1 MQCPDTV
8 RYMLRFKRLGVIALA
23 GALASA
29 ILTAPAAPALAFKQ
43 IPATNWGY
51 IYAGTDPV
59 TATKAKPAAKN
70 LEFKSKFEV
79 KYNNFPDWAKKEVQ
93 AAIDVWSANFK
104 SSVVV
109 SVDASWGRSNSWGVL
124 GSARPGSFFSA
135 FSGAPDPSLWYS
147 SASANALAG
156 KDLDKANPE
165 IVIQVN
171 SGATWNTR
179 GDGMP
184 TSAEYD
190 LESVFIHEVGHGLGF
205 LSNDAYDPFFGLGSL
220 DQPTPFDAYLQTAD
234 GRRLAD
240 LPTPSRE
247 LGSALTSSLVWSGPL
262 GINANGGIKPKMY
275 TPSRYESGSS
285 TSHLDEATFSKSGLD
300 SVMTPSLDPGEVFR
314 QPGPLQLAMMED
326 MRNKPPAGVAT
337 ELPLSPRNVQAFTGD
352 SSALISFDPPVN
364 LRTAQ
369 ISEYVIKNIKTG
381 AEKRSPSSP
390 VLMTGLKNGTPYTFS
405 VVSKNALGISD
416 PGTAKAVTPQ
426 PGWKSTV
433 LDSTADGKSVASTT
447 FNGQPAIAY
456 TDTQSG
462 DLKLAT
468 YDGKKW
474 KKITVDG
481 AGGSSA
487 RTNGTISGAISMCVN
502 GSGVKQTL
510 HIFYSDSTEKDLRY
524 AAYNGKSFAIE
535 IVDGNGPAVN
545 EYTQILRVRTSSDVS
560 VANACIATASTVQVF
575 YRDES
580 QGVLLGAV
588 KTKSTTWQYE
598 LIDGDRKTDGRSTG
612 DVGFHLQAI
621 FDGSKTYVAYDS
633 VVTMNQKKEITS
645 GAIRI
650 ATRTGIEPAAWAYQT
665 LDISTDDAS
674 IFGFDVALA
683 KVNGD
688 VLATWLA
695 ASITTAPKPNQIR
708 WALLS
713 DPTKISTITT
723 ENFGTPG
730 QYIVTDGKT
739 IIFNCQERLCALD
752 MSKKDL
758 GQAAIRLVSS
768 TQGAEHTQS
777 AWVTVN
783 KNKYL
788 LATVNG
794 KLALLKP

>member
-1 MQCPDTV
+1 
-8 RYMLRFKRLGVIALA
+8 MLRIKRLGVIAFA
-23 GALASA
+23 GALVAS
-29 ILTAPAAPALAFKQ
+29 ILVAPAAPALSFKQ

-59 TATKAKPAAKN
+59 TTSNAQPTQKN
-70 LEFKSKFEV
+70 LEAKSKFVV

-93 AAIDVWSANFK
+93 AAVNVWSANFS
-104 SSVVV
+104 SSVPIT
-109 SVDASWGRSNSWGVL
+109 VDASWGRSSSWGVL

-147 SASANALAG
+147 SATANALAG
-156 KDLDKANPE
+156 RDLDKANPE
-165 IVIQVN
+165 IIIQVN
-171 SGATWNTR
+171 SGAIWNTR
-179 GDGMP
+179 GDGTP
-184 TSAEYD
+184 SSTEYD
-190 LESVFIHEVGHGLGF
+190 LESVFIHELGHGLGF
-205 LSNDAYDPFFGLGSL
+205 LSNDAYDPYYGLGSL

-240 LPTPSRE
+240 LPTPSKE
-247 LGSALTSSLVWSGPL
+247 LGTALTSSLVWNGAL
-262 GINANGGIKPKMY
+262 GIKANGGIKPKMY

-285 TSHLDEATFSKSGLD
+285 TSHLDENTFSKSGLD

-314 QPGPLQLAMMED
+314 QPGPLLLAMMED

-381 AEKRSPSSP
+381 LEKKSLTSP
-390 VLMTGLKNGTPYTFS
+390 VLMTGLKNGTSYTFS
-405 VVSKNALGISD
+405 VVAKNALGSSD
-416 PGTAKAVTPQ
+416 PVLTKSVTPQ
-426 PGWKSTV
+426 AGWKSTV
-433 LDSTADGKSVASTT
+433 LDAAADGKSVASTT

-456 TDTQSG
+456 TDTKSG

-468 YDGKKW
+468 FDGKKW
-474 KKITVDG
+474 NKVTVDG
-481 AGGSSA
+481 AGGSSG
-487 RTNGTISGAISMCVN
+487 RTTNTISGSISMCVN
-502 GSGVKQTL
+502 GSGVRQTL

-524 AAYNGKSFAIE
+524 AVYNGKSFAVD
-535 IVDGNGPAVN
+535 IVDGNGSEVN
-545 EYTQILRVRTSSDVS
+545 EYTEVLRVRTASDVS
-560 VANACIATASTVQVF
+560 VANACVATASSVQVF
-575 YRDES
+575 YRDET

-588 KTKSTTWQYE
+588 RTKTSSWKYE
-598 LIDGDRKTDGRSTG
+598 LIDGDRKTDGRTTG

-621 FDGSKTYVAYDS
+621 FDGSKVYVAYDS
-633 VVTMNQKKEITS
+633 VVSMNQKKEITS

-650 ATRTGIEPAAWAYQT
+650 ATRTGIEPTAWAYQT

-695 ASITTAPKPNQIR
+695 TSTATAPKPNQVR

-713 DPTKISTITT
+713 DPTKISRLTT

-730 QYIVTDGKT
+730 EYLATDGRT

-752 MSKKDL
+752 TSKKDL
-758 GQAAIRLVSS
+758 GQSAIRLVSS
-768 TQGAEHTQS
+768 TQGSEPTQS

-783 KNKYL
+783 KVKLL

>member
-1 MQCPDTV
+1 
-8 RYMLRFKRLGVIALA
+8 MLRIKRLGVFAIA
-23 GALASA
+23 GALVAS
-29 ILTAPAAPALAFKQ
+29 ILIAPAAPAIAFKQ

-51 IYAGTDPV
+51 VYAGSDPV
-59 TATKAKPAAKN
+59 TTSNPEPRQKN
-70 LEFKSKFEV
+70 LEVKSKFVV

-93 AAIDVWSANFK
+93 AAVNVWSANFS
-104 SSVVV
+104 SSVPIT
-109 SVDASWGRSNSWGVL
+109 VDASWGRSSSWGVL

-147 SASANALAG
+147 SATANALAG
-156 KDLDKANPE
+156 RDLDKANPE
-165 IVIQVN
+165 IIIQVN
-171 SGATWNTR
+171 SGAIWNTR
-179 GDGMP
+179 GDGTP
-184 TSAEYD
+184 SSIEYD
-190 LESVFIHEVGHGLGF
+190 LESVFIHELGHGLGF
-205 LSNDAYDPFFGLGSL
+205 LSNDAYDPFYGLGSL
-220 DQPTPFDAYLQTAD
+220 DQPTPFDAYLQTSD

-240 LPTPSRE
+240 LPTPSQE
-247 LGSALTSSLVWSGPL
+247 LGVALTSSLVWNGAL
-262 GINANGGIKPKMY
+262 GIKANGGIKPKMY
-275 TPSRYESGSS
+275 TPSRYEPGSS
-285 TSHLDEATFSKSGLD
+285 TSHLDENTFSKSGLD
-300 SVMTPSLDPGEVFR
+300 SVMTPCLDPGEVFR
-314 QPGPLQLAMMED
+314 QPGPLLLAMMED

-381 AEKRSPSSP
+381 TEKKSLTSP
-390 VLMTGLKNGTPYTFS
+390 VLMTGLKNGTSYTFS
-405 VVSKNALGISD
+405 VVAKNALGTSD
-416 PGTAKAVTPQ
+416 PVVTKSVTPQ
-426 PGWKSTV
+426 TGWKSTV
-433 LDSTADGKSVASTT
+433 LDSAADGKSLASAT

-456 TDTQSG
+456 TDTKSG

-468 YDGKKW
+468 FDGKKW
-474 KKITVDG
+474 NKVTVDG
-481 AGGSSA
+481 AGGSSG
-487 RTNGTISGAISMCVN
+487 RTTNTISGSISMCVN
-502 GSGVKQTL
+502 GSGLRQTL

-524 AAYNGKSFAIE
+524 AVYNGKSFAVE
-535 IVDGNGPAVN
+535 IVDGNAPAVN
-545 EYTQILRVRTSSDVS
+545 EYTEIVRVRTASDVS
-560 VANACIATASTVQVF
+560 VANACVATASSVQVF
-575 YRDES
+575 YRDET

-588 KTKSTTWQYE
+588 RTKTSSWKYE
-598 LIDGDRKTDGRSTG
+598 LIDGDRKTDGRTTG

-621 FDGSKTYVAYDS
+621 FDGSKVYVAYDS
-633 VVTMNQKKEITS
+633 VVSMNQKKEITS

-650 ATRTGIEPAAWAYQT
+650 ARRTGFEPTAWTYQT
-665 LDISTDDAS
+665 LDISTDEAN

-695 ASITTAPKPNQIR
+695 TSTATAPKPNQVR

-713 DPTKISTITT
+713 DPTKISKLTT

-730 QYIVTDGKT
+730 EYLATDGRT

-752 MSKKDL
+752 TSKKDL
-758 GQAAIRLVSS
+758 GQSAIRLVSS
-768 TQGAEHTQS
+768 TQGSEPTQS

-783 KNKYL
+783 KVKLL

>member
-1 MQCPDTV
+1 
-8 RYMLRFKRLGVIALA
+8 MLRIKRLWAIAFASALA
-23 GALASA
+23 AS
-29 ILTAPAAPALAFKQ
+29 ILSAPSAPAIAFKQ

-51 IYAGTDPV
+51 TYAGTDAV
-59 TATKAKPAAKN
+59 TTTTAKPAAKN
-70 LEFKSKFEV
+70 LESSSKFSV
-79 KYNNFPDWAKKEVQ
+79 KYNNFPEWAKKEVQ

-104 SSVVV
+104 STTVVT
-109 SVDASWGRSNSWGVL
+109 VDASWGRSSSWGVL

-147 SASANALAG
+147 SAAANALAG

-171 SGATWNTR
+171 SAAPWNTR
-179 GDGMP
+179 GDGIP

-190 LESVFIHEVGHGLGF
+190 LESVFIHEIGHGLGF
-205 LSNDAYDPFFGLGSL
+205 LSNDAYDPYYGLGSL
-220 DQPTPFDAYLQTAD
+220 DQPTPFDAYLQTSD

-247 LGSALTSSLVWSGPL
+247 LGTALTSSLVWSGPL
-262 GINANGGIKPKMY
+262 GIKANGGVKPKMY
-275 TPSRYESGSS
+275 TPSRYQSGSS
-285 TSHLDEATFSKSGLD
+285 TSHLDEDTFSKSGLD
-300 SVMTPSLDPGEVFR
+300 SVMTPSLDPGELFR

-326 MRNKPPAGVAT
+326 MRNKPPIGIAT
-337 ELPLSPRNVQAFTGD
+337 DLPQSPRNAQAFTGD

-369 ISEYVIKNIKTG
+369 ISEYVVKNLKTG
-381 AEKRSPSSP
+381 LEKKSLSSP
-390 VLMTGLKNGTPYTFS
+390 VLMAGLKNGTSYTFS
-405 VVSKNALGISD
+405 VVAKNALGASE
-416 PGTAKAVTPQ
+416 PVTTKAVIPQ
-426 PGWKSTV
+426 AGWKSTV
-433 LDSTADGKSVASTT
+433 LDTSADGKSVASTT

-456 TDTQSG
+456 TDTKSG

-468 YDGKKW
+468 YDGKAW
-474 KKITVDG
+474 KKVTVDG
-481 AGGSSA
+481 AGGSSG
-487 RTNGTISGAISMCVN
+487 RTTDTISGAISMCVN

-524 AAYNGKSFAIE
+524 ATYNGKSFAIE
-535 IVDGNGPAVN
+535 VVDGNGPSVN
-545 EYTQILRVRTSSDVS
+545 EYTDPIRVRTSSDVS
-560 VANACIATASTVQVF
+560 VANACVATTTTVQVF

-588 KTKSTTWQYE
+588 KSKNAPWKYE
-598 LIDGDRKTDGRSTG
+598 LLDGDRKTDGRTTG
-612 DVGFHLQAI
+612 DVGFHMQAI

-633 VVTMNQKKEITS
+633 VVSMNQKKEITS

-650 ATRTGIEPAAWAYQT
+650 ATRTGIEPTGWAYQT
-665 LDISTDDAS
+665 LDISTDDAAV
-674 IFGFDVALA
+674 FGFDVALA
-683 KVNGD
+683 KINGD
-688 VLATWLA
+688 VMATWLA
-695 ASITTAPKPNQIR
+695 ASTATAPKPNQVR

-713 DPTKISTITT
+713 DPTNISKLTT

-730 QYIVTDGKT
+730 EFMTTDGKT
-739 IIFNCQERLCALD
+739 IIFNCQDRLCALD
-752 MSKKDL
+752 TSKKEL

-768 TQGAEHTQS
+768 TQGSEPTQS

-783 KNKYL
+783 RVKYL
-788 LATVNG
+788 LATING

>member
-1 MQCPDTV
+1 
-8 RYMLRFKRLGVIALA
+8 MLRIKRLGVIALA
-23 GALASA
+23 GSLVAS
-29 ILTAPAAPALAFKQ
+29 ILIAPSAPALAFKQ

-51 IYAGTDPV
+51 IYAGTNPV
-59 TATKAKPAAKN
+59 TTTTAKPAAKN
-70 LEFKSKFEV
+70 LEFKSKFVV

-93 AAIDVWSANFK
+93 AAINVWSANFN
-104 SSVVV
+104 SSVQIT
-109 SVDASWGRSNSWGVL
+109 VDASWGRSSSWGVL

-165 IVIQVN
+165 IIIQVN
-171 SGATWNTR
+171 SAAAWNTR
-179 GDGMP
+179 GDGIP
-184 TSAEYD
+184 SSAEYD
-190 LESVFIHEVGHGLGF
+190 LESVFIHELGHGLGF
-205 LSNDAYDPFFGLGSL
+205 LSNDVYDPYYGLGSL
-220 DQPTPFDAYLQTAD
+220 DQPTPFDAYLQTPD

-247 LGSALTSSLVWSGPL
+247 LGVALTSSLVWNGAL
-262 GINANGGIKPKMY
+262 GIKANGGIKPKMY

-300 SVMTPSLDPGEVFR
+300 SVMTPNLDPGEVFR
-314 QPGPLQLAMMED
+314 QPGPLLLAMMED

-337 ELPLSPRNVQAFTGD
+337 ELPQSPRNVQAFTGD
-352 SSALISFDPPVN
+352 SSGLVSFDPPVN

-381 AEKRSPSSP
+381 VEKKSLTSP
-390 VLMTGLKNGTPYTFS
+390 VLMTGLKNGTSYTFS
-405 VVSKNALGISD
+405 VVAKNALGASD
-416 PGTAKAVTPQ
+416 PVITKVVTPQ
-426 PGWKSTV
+426 AGWKSTV
-433 LDSTADGKSVASTT
+433 LDTAADGKSVASTT

-456 TDTQSG
+456 TDTTTG

-474 KKITVDG
+474 KKVTVDG
-481 AGGSSA
+481 AGGSSG
-487 RTNGTISGAISMCVN
+487 RTSDTISGSISMCVN

-524 AAYNGKSFAIE
+524 AVYNGKSFAIE
-535 IVDGNGPAVN
+535 VVDGNGPVVN
-545 EYTQILRVRTSSDVS
+545 EYTEIVRVRTSSDVS

-575 YRDES
+575 YRDET

-588 KTKSTTWQYE
+588 KTKTSSWSYE
-598 LIDGDRKTDGRSTG
+598 LVDGDRKTDGRTTG

-633 VVTMNQKKEITS
+633 VILMNQRKEITS

-650 ATRTGIEPAAWAYQT
+650 AIRTGVEPTGWAYQT

-683 KVNGD
+683 KVSGD
-688 VLATWLA
+688 VMATWLA
-695 ASITTAPKPNQIR
+695 ASTTTAPKPNQVR

-713 DPTKISTITT
+713 DPTSVSKLTT

-730 QYIVTDGKT
+730 EFLTTDGRT
-739 IIFNCQERLCALD
+739 IIFNCQDRLCALD
-752 MSKKDL
+752 TSKKDL
-758 GQAAIRLVSS
+758 GQSAIRLVSS
-768 TQGAEHTQS
+768 TQGSEPTQS

-783 KNKYL
+783 KIKHL

-794 KLALLKP
+794 KLSLLKP